1 MTGRRRE
8 AQELRRR
15 PRDRPCTADAFP
27 LRGRG
32 RGSCATTLT
41 GCTLSRAASKAGRAA
56 APHSNHARLK
66 LSTKEKAEGI
76 CSSGHIY
83 QYYCCKYE
91 LYTGYVTRAYTSTR
105 TGAHETHPSLLVVA
119 QQTFPPHAFRTCTT
133 KGARLPCPPV
143 TTKVCPR
150 VVDSLNPASSRG
162 HKQLTT

>member
-1 MTGRRRE
+1 M
-8 AQELRRR
+8 
-15 PRDRPCTADAFP
+15 
-27 LRGRG
+27 RG

-41 GCTLSRAASKAGRAA
+41 DCTLSRATSKAGRDA

-66 LSTKEKAEGI
+66 LSTKEQAEDI
-76 CSSGHIY
+76 CSSARIH

-91 LYTGYVTRAYTSTR
+91 HIHRVCHSCVYQVHTSTR
-105 TGAHETHPSLLVVA
+105 IGAHKTHPSLLVVA